1 MTIEEMQILER
12 NETKLVG
19 YSVSASL
26 NQDIETGIVGR
37 LSEELLNNR
46 HEIANR
52 LDDDGIYLVQIYS
65 DGEWTPD
72 LPFVSIVA
80 VEVSNLGL
88 IPEGFVQ
95 HTIPSGKYV
104 KVTHKGPE
112 SLIGET
118 YDSIRDKGISD
129 CRAFDFEYWA
139 DMGSL
144 EQEESIIEIYLP
156 LEA

>member
-1 MTIEEMQILER
+1 MTIEEMQTIER

-26 NQDIETGIVGR
+26 NQDIDTGIVRR
-37 LSEELLNNR
+37 LREELLSDR

-52 LDDDGIYLVQIYS
+52 LEDDGIYLVQVYS

-72 LPFVSIVA
+72 VPFVSIIA
-80 VEVSNLGL
+80 VEVSNFAL
-88 IPEGFVQ
+88 IPEGFLR

-104 KVTHKGPE
+104 KVTHNGPE

-139 DMGSL
+139 DMDFL
-144 EQEESIIEIYLP
+144 EQEENTIEIYLP